1 MPAATEPPSVALSF
15 ANNFW
20 GKEDA
25 GVGPL
30 LERMAAAKQTND
42 ELKSFYS
49 ARASIE
55 EEYARKLM
63 SLCRKSLG
71 SQEMGTLKTSLDT
84 VRGEVESMAKQHA
97 SIASQIKTE
106 LEEPL
111 AAFAGGMK
119 ERRKIIQN
127 TVEKLLKVKIQQTQH
142 VNKTRDRYEQECL
155 KIKGYLAQGH
165 MVMGQEERKNK
176 AKLEKTQI
184 SVATTNTEYE
194 NAVKALEDT
203 TARWNREWKAA
214 ADKFQDLE
222 EERLDFT
229 KSSLWTFANI
239 SSTVCVSDDASCEK
253 IRLSLEKM
261 DVEDDII
268 YFIKEKGTGQ
278 EIPDPPKYINF
289 CRGDVD
295 EPQPEPVEEENYSVA
310 QFPRSI
316 NPAFR
321 TSSPQPST
329 YESHHDPNSALARD
343 LGHHDPAGASSS
355 EAIPP
360 SQQAA
365 VPVIPPQDLPP
376 QARHPQERHLHDRR
390 PQDMPPQPRQLQERH
405 LRDRQPQEIPH
416 QDRHPQERRLHD
428 RHPQDRH
435 PQDRHP
441 QDRHPQDR
449 HSQDRYPQDRHPQD
463 RHPQDVYQTNAVQR
477 YRPPYGRD
485 MGRHDPAR
493 ASAREQAQAPQKPPF
508 PVMPPQDRRHGNGMQ
523 QYDAPQFAA
532 VPHEPYPMDG
542 MTMLCRTDGMNSATS
557 SNLSARP
564 SSRDDN
570 SDYSNPTSLS
580 SQEPPSGNMSPVKQE
595 PVKQEPIKQEPIKR
609 EPIRPEPVKQEPVKP
624 EPVKPEPV
632 KPEPVKPEPVKQ
644 ESASQEQP
652 DKRVLKKRSAFF
664 QNHSPF
670 RRKSIKESQA
680 PSRNTWGPVSSS
692 QNGSISPSQSGP
704 VTSPTSGAL
713 IKPLSGS
720 GSRRPQVY
728 QPLEPQRLQK
738 PQNMIA
744 DRAASPEPIDA
755 NASLALNVGQ
765 NVFPVAKPDANRKS
779 VENSAPPQE
788 EDPIALALAELKEVA
803 GNKQGSGRI
812 SADHY
817 HGLATPAPA
826 PAATPVTA
834 PAPAPDRAAD
844 RPKSQAFSRSK
855 TSSDMAAAVRGTP
868 PPSYD
873 QQITRLGV
881 PPPAV
886 TSKAMQAS
894 SRKYTEQTR
903 EMFQSTR
910 PGSSYTSSTP
920 ARPTTRGTDVPR
932 AASPA
937 PPRGASPRPGLHV
950 DTQQPARS
958 ASPNPYNGS
967 QSPAQ
972 RSPSPNPYSAS
983 QNQTQ
988 SAPSPTPY
996 SADQSQ
1002 TQRTAPPSSY
1012 GINKSQTQKSASPST
1027 YSIRHNQPRKD
1038 ASPIPYSASQAQ
1050 TPKTTQPSTYN
1061 MSQNQAQK
1069 AASPTPY
1076 SPAPAQ
1082 TQKTSQ
1088 PSSYAA
1094 SQSPMQRTASPN
1106 PYNRN
1111 QQQAQ
1116 RAASPNPYAGSPQP
1130 RRDSVSPSPYA
1141 ASPLRN
1147 STSSVTGTM
1156 SKRGSEQGYF
1166 PHNSPSEAMR
1176 ASSPS
1181 VYRGDHG
1188 RPSSRGDYGRPSSRG
1203 DYGRPASRG
1212 DYGRPASRGDYG
1224 RPTSRADYGR
1234 PPSQAGDMA
1243 IQLAPVGGD
1252 PYGSVRSR
1260 NGRPGTSSS
1269 SRTGAG
1275 IGAMTFYDG
1284 RDPMQDG
1291 SRQRSQ
1297 SVADPSRQYTPD
1309 GRAILHYARALYMYQ
1324 AAIPEELGFNK
1335 GDILSILR
1343 HQDDGWW
1350 EAEIHSGNGVGM
1362 NGLVPSNY
1370 LQSQSRNAKVG
1381 PPSINDVDRSAG
1393 QWRGSSSAGSAA
1405 KSSVQVPGTGCK
1417 NHFAAALLP
1426 TNNNFNRFLG
1436 LPPSTSRA
1444 AWCTAP
1450 DGVFTSPFS
1459 TSPNKMGFVRDSVQN
1474 VTSPAAKR
1482 KYLGTVLLFA
1492 ASFALL
1498 CIAALAYPIFYYSY
1512 VPKKVVS
1519 IPVHL
1524 QYNAGLNPY
1533 GVTHISS
1540 ELMLEQAY
1548 DVSVELAL
1556 PRSPPNVERGNF
1568 MVAMFAMK
1576 SQPENPALAF
1586 TLPSDPYA
1594 HVTPDNVV
1602 FSSRRPAILPYRDPV
1617 VARTSRLLFLPYH
1630 IFSPV
1635 AETSKLVVPMG
1646 ELVEF
1651 KQALP
1656 LSILLDVQAGQTL
1669 QVYSASITLVARL
1682 SGVRWAMYN
1691 HRVLSFVVC
1700 TTAFWVAEM
1709 LSMGAAWLLVAYCV
1723 SGRQNGNAANQQ
1735 KPAGEARVG
1744 LSGLSREGVADK
1756 PFYEVKQEDDDDVKI
1771 KEESTEQETL
1781 VDRSQHGGDAD
1792 DEEDGDEIWKES
1804 RSGASGFYD
1813 GKGGSLRRR
1822 ASRGGQSW

>member
-42 ELKSFYS
+42 ELRSFYS

-71 SQEMGTLKTSLDT
+71 SHEMGTLKTSLDT

-295 EPQPEPVEEENYSVA
+295 EPTPEPVEEENYSVA

-321 TSSPQPST
+321 ILAIMTPPEHPAARQF
-329 YESHHDPNSALARD
+329 HHLCSRPLFQSYPHKICL
-343 LGHHDPAGASSS
+343 
-355 EAIPP
+355 
-360 SQQAA
+360 
-365 VPVIPPQDLPP
+365 
-376 QARHPQERHLHDRR
+376 RR
-390 PQDMPPQPRQLQERH
+390 PDIHRKGICMTGTRKIYLLSLDSFRRGTHAIVSHKKSPHKIDIHRRGVCTIGARKIGTHKIDIRKTGTRKTGTRKTGTRKTGTRKTGIRKMSPPH
-405 LRDRQPQEIPH
+405 
-416 QDRHPQERRLHD
+416 
-428 RHPQDRH
+428 
-435 PQDRHP
+435 
-441 QDRHPQDR
+441 
-449 HSQDRYPQDRHPQD
+449 
-463 RHPQDVYQTNAVQR
+463 
-477 YRPPYGRD
+477 GKD

-493 ASAREQAQAPQKPPF
+493 PSAREQAQPPQKPPF

-523 QYDAPQFAA
+523 QYDPPQFAA

-580 SQEPPSGNMSPVKQE
+580 SQEPPSGNVSPVKQE
-595 PVKQEPIKQEPIKR
+595 PVKQEPIKPEPIKREPIKPEPIKR

-624 EPVKPEPV
+624 EPVKQEP
-632 KPEPVKPEPVKQ
+632 
-644 ESASQEQP
+644 ATQEQP
-652 DKRVLKKRSAFF
+652 EKRVLKKRSAFF

-680 PSRNTWGPVSSS
+680 PNRNTWGPVSSS
-692 QNGSISPSQSGP
+692 QNGSTSSSQSGP

-713 IKPLSGS
+713 MKPLSGP
-720 GSRRPQVY
+720 GSRRPQTY
-728 QPLEPQRLQK
+728 QPPEPQRLQK

-765 NVFPVAKPDANRKS
+765 NVFPVAKPDTNKKS
-779 VENSAPPQE
+779 VESSAPPQE

-803 GNKQGSGRI
+803 GNKHGSGRI

-826 PAATPVTA
+826 PATTPAPAPA
-834 PAPAPDRAAD
+834 PAPAPDRAVD

-855 TSSDMAAAVRGTP
+855 ISSDVAAAVRGTP

-937 PPRGASPRPGLHV
+937 PPRGASPSPGLHV
-950 DTQQPARS
+950 DTQQPPRS

-972 RSPSPNPYSAS
+972 RSPSPNPYSTS
-983 QNQTQ
+983 RNQAQ

-1002 TQRTAPPSSY
+1002 TQRTVPPSSY
-1012 GINKSQTQKSASPST
+1012 GVNKSQTQKSASPST
-1027 YSIRHNQPRKD
+1027 YSIRHSQARKD
-1038 ASPIPYSASQAQ
+1038 ASPTPYSANQAQ
-1050 TPKTTQPSTYN
+1050 TPKTTQPSTYS

-1094 SQSPMQRTASPN
+1094 SQNPMQRTASPN

-1147 STSSVTGTM
+1147 SASSVTGTL

-1166 PHNSPSEAMR
+1166 PQNPPSEAMR

-1203 DYGRPASRG
+1203 DYGRPI
-1212 DYGRPASRGDYG
+1212 SRGDYG
-1224 RPTSRADYGR
+1224 RPTSRGDYGR

-1370 LQSQSRNAKVG
+1370 LQSLSRDVKVG
-1381 PPSINDVDRSAG
+1381 PQLINDVDRSPG
-1393 QWRGSSSAGSAA
+1393 QWRGNSSTGSTA
-1405 KSSVQVPGTGCK
+1405 KSSVHVPGSGC
-1417 NHFAAALLP
+1417 NNRFAAALLP
-1426 TNNNFNRFLG
+1426 INNNFNRFLG
-1436 LPPSTSRA
+1436 SPPSTSRA
-1444 AWCTAP
+1444 APNGA
-1450 DGVFTSPFS
+1450 FTPPFP
-1459 TSPNKMGFVRDSVQN
+1459 TSPNKMDFVRDSVQK

-1482 KYLGTVLLFA
+1482 RYLGTVLLFA

-1512 VPKKVVS
+1512 VPKKVVTV
-1519 IPVHL
+1519 PVHL

-1533 GVTHISS
+1533 GVAHLSS

-1548 DVSVELAL
+1548 DVSVELTL

-1576 SQPENPALAF
+1576 SQPGNPAFAN
-1586 TLPSDPYA
+1586 TVPTNPYA

-1602 FSSRRPAILPYRDPV
+1602 FSSRRPAILPYRDPM

-1630 IFSPV
+1630 IFSPR

-1700 TTAFWVAEM
+1700 TTAFWLAEM
-1709 LSMGAAWLLVAYCV
+1709 LSMGTAWLLVAYCV
-1723 SGRQNGNAANQQ
+1723 SGRQSGNAVNEQ
-1735 KPAGEARVG
+1735 KLAAKARAG
-1744 LSGLSREGVADK
+1744 LSGMSREGVADK
-1756 PFYEVKQEDDDDVKI
+1756 PFYGVKQEDDDDVKV
-1771 KEESTEQETL
+1771 KGESTEQETL
-1781 VDRSQHGGDAD
+1781 VDQPQHGGDAD
-1792 DEEDGDEIWKES
+1792 DEEDGDEIWKKS
-1804 RSGASGFYD
+1804 RSSASGFYD
-1813 GKGGSLRRR
+1813 GKGGSSRRR